1 MTENLKY
8 WITKIWYEDLKW
20 ANAVG
25 EITLVVLSFQSCH
38 RPSNCKKI
46 RNYPWSTVT
55 YTCSWTRCLHSCDF
69 SGFFTTWPQA
79 VSAASPPPPPPPPPP
94 ATPFPSFTWASAD
107 LLLLVKHLR
116 LCHFHSFPSQGNALF
131 PLQKCCLSRH
141 SLCCNFFQE
150 PAGVYSKDFRDYQ
163 AKLMASISETVFFLI

>member
-1 MTENLKY
+1 MVRRPEVSKCCWRNNTSSL
-8 WITKIWYEDLKW
+8 
-20 ANAVG
+20 
-25 EITLVVLSFQSCH
+25 VLSELSQTFQLQKDPQLSVKHGNIYMQLNEVPALMWLFRVLHDLTSGCL
-38 RPSNCKKI
+38 
-46 RNYPWSTVT
+46 
-55 YTCSWTRCLHSCDF
+55 CSLT
-69 SGFFTTWPQA
+69 
-79 VSAASPPPPPPPPPP
+79 PPPP